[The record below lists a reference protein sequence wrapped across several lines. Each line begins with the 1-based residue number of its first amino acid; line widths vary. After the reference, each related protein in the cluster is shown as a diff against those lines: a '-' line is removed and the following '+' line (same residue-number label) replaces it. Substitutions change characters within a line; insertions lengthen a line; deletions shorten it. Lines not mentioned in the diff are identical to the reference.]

1 MERIYLFNSFI
12 QDPFITKIIEI
23 ILSHSK
29 GNKLSSEN
37 SRNKKGRISL
47 GSLPLMRNYKW
58 EASNTEA
65 ATATITYHHG

>member
-12 QDPFITKIIEI
+12 PTQDPFITEI

-29 GNKLSSEN
+29 GNKLSSE
-37 SRNKKGRISL
+37 SRRNKKGRISL
-47 GSLPLMRNYKW
+47 DSLLLMRNNKW